1 MTIFLLVLW
10 FLFSFNSM
18 ENSSPSS
25 KKFFRLKT
33 DEINELL
40 PKLHKKFPDFENR
53 LHALSRIRLDTPYEF
68 KAIGDGS
75 GFEPKPIFRVD
86 KTNCTVFVLT
96 NMALASALNY
106 QQAESLMTYLNYYPT
121 AGNKNQISYENRRH
135 FTADRLLTSDYFELI
150 TTSIAQPMELDT
162 VHLVLNRQDDGSP
175 FLPIDWEKEI
185 ELPYIPK
192 KLITRQF
199 LERLPAVCGVGVIQ
213 KELFKK
219 GIVIAHEGIIFNG
232 KNFIHASK
240 FTRKVVRQ
248 DFLRYSRKRK
258 LGTKEP
264 VCDGIVFYLMKQV
277 KIKKIDD

>member
-1 MTIFLLVLW
+1 MTALLFMFCL
-10 FLFSFNSM
+10 LNSYIHM
-18 ENSSPSS
+18 ENSLPAS
-25 KKFFRLKT
+25 KKFFRLTT
-33 DEINELL
+33 DEINKLL
-40 PKLHKKFPDFENR
+40 PKLHDQFSGFDSR
-53 LHALSRIRLDTPYEF
+53 LHALAQIRLGTPYDF

-121 AGNKNQISYENRRH
+121 DDSKNNISYENRRH

-150 TTSIAQPMELDT
+150 TTSLVQQVELDT
-162 VHLVLNRQDDGSP
+162 VHLVLNRQDDGSH

-192 KLITRQF
+192 KFITGKF
-199 LERLPAVCGVGVIQ
+199 LDRLPAVCGIGVIQ

-219 GIVIAHEGIIFNG
+219 GIVIAHEGMLFNG
-232 KNFIHASK
+232 KDFIHASK
-240 FTRKVVRQ
+240 FRRKVVRQ
-248 DFLRYSRKRK
+248 DFLRYTRSRKW
-258 LGTKEP
+258 GSGEP
-264 VCDGIVFYLMKQV
+264 VCDGIVVYLIKEV
-277 KIKKIDD
+277 KTN